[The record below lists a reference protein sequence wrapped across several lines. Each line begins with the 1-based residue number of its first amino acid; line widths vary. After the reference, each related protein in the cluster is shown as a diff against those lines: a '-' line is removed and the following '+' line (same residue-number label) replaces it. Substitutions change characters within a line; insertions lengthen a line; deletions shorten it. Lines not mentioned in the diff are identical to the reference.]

1 MEKNNQEFNVW
12 YEKTW
17 IVVVLCIV
25 FFPVGLYALWKNST
39 ISQGWK
45 IGITAFFAFVVILNI
60 TKNNK
65 TATKSPTEAQSTE
78 AQSTEKKLDVV
89 FDINALD
96 GKNIDEIIKVLGNPT
111 TNSEPT
117 RLQLKDGVS
126 EWDKS
131 FKKDGYELLITY
143 NPKTREV
150 IDFFIGTKDPSGK
163 TTDYKDLLQVTNVS
177 EGSSKII
184 VEPVKTIQDPESFTG
199 IKIKTKSSIDKEQ
212 KKYDNSKAGK
222 IQKKHPDWSKEDC
235 ERIANKR
242 IWIGMTLDMLK
253 CERGNPN
260 SANPSN
266 YGKGTQ
272 WQWVWEDYTPSYFYG
287 GDDQIITA
295 YN

>member
-1 MEKNNQEFNVW
+1 MEENNQELNAW

-17 IVVVLCIV
+17 VIVVFCIV

-39 ISQGWK
+39 IRQGWK
-45 IGITAFFAFVVILNI
+45 IGITAFFVFVVIVNI
-60 TKNNK
+60 TNNNK
-65 TATKSPTEAQSTE
+65 TATKNPTEAQ
-78 AQSTEKKLDVV
+78 ATEKKLDVV
-89 FDINALD
+89 FDIKALD
-96 GKNIDEIIKVLGNPT
+96 GKNIDGIVKVLGDPT
-111 TNSEPT
+111 TNTEPT
-117 RLQLKDGVS
+117 KLQLKDGVS

-177 EGSSKII
+177 EVSSKII

-199 IKIKTKSSIDKEQ
+199 IKIKLKSSIAKAEALAQKEW
-212 KKYDNSKAGK
+212 DRSKAGK
-222 IQKKHPDWSKEDC
+222 IQKKHPDWSNDDC
-235 ERIANKR
+235 VRVANKK
-242 IWIGMTLDMLK
+242 IWIGMTLDMAK

-266 YGKGTQ
+266 YGNGTQ
-272 WQWVWEDYTPSYFYG
+272 WQWGWEDYTPSYLYG